1 MNSLTLDC
9 VHPPLPQHYP
19 CSRSFASWLVPG
31 CPTDRGQ
38 GSICSAPLV
47 FSLQALFPEQVAW
60 FRDLG
65 SRTPTWS
72 FRSVKEAPGQ
82 AGGLNSSRSISQEAV
97 SNLGTNTLEVC
108 YCPRILRLAQPAN
121 TPWLLVGGE
130 VVGHEYLIRTKQEHI
145 IWINYL
151 IAALAPPQMG
161 VDAVL
166 TRLAPDA
173 CVLSS
178 LIVSFQLPLSGD
190 IRRLLSLHQTASVI

>member
-1 MNSLTLDC
+1 
-9 VHPPLPQHYP
+9 
-19 CSRSFASWLVPG
+19 
-31 CPTDRGQ
+31 
-38 GSICSAPLV
+38 
-47 FSLQALFPEQVAW
+47 
-60 FRDLG
+60 
-65 SRTPTWS
+65 
-72 FRSVKEAPGQ
+72 
-82 AGGLNSSRSISQEAV
+82 
-97 SNLGTNTLEVC
+97 
-108 YCPRILRLAQPAN
+108 
-121 TPWLLVGGE
+121 VGGE